1 MCYVVSCGQLIHAV
15 SCGQRGTLDVSY
27 GTWCRVAEWHLKCYV
42 VSCGQLIH
50 AVSCGQRG
58 TPDVSYGT

>member
-1 MCYVVSCGQLIHAV
+1 MWFRVPYVVLEFQLV
-15 SCGQRGTLDVSY
+15 SCGQRGTPDVSY

-50 AVSCGQRG
+50 AVSCGQRSA
-58 TPDVSYGT
+58 PDV